1 MYLSNRLRVIVLFA
15 AVLFGTAEVHADW
28 KDDIGWTKLFA
39 EKGALLENG
48 AGISISMS
56 EASGAGGIYLP
67 DSIPPTNSE
76 FTGKTLIDASGF
88 GGAVSSHS
96 RTVALNFFGK
106 TSSIAKGASNITI
119 YQADDWI
126 VRVLGYD
133 DLQPLAN
140 DPLSQPFKVQNH
152 SWIFTGS
159 SVAEAVNILR
169 RVDYVVNQNEITMV
183 AGTTNENP
191 IPQGLVQGFNT
202 IIVGRTDGGHGA
214 GNTTLYRPGR
224 SRPDIV
230 APHQYT
236 SFSTPMV
243 ASAATMLHQK
253 AIGTDAT
260 RSETMRAVLLAGA
273 TKQEFPAWDRTTT
286 RPLDEVY
293 GAGELNVYNSYKIL
307 EAGQFAGSTT
317 LPSSPVGEKGWD
329 YQSGI
334 NPLGAVYYDFDI
346 AAGHTWIDFSMI
358 LTWNMNIIDQDP
370 SLLVFNPMEQLA
382 NFSLD
387 FFSSTGGILGPLLDS
402 SLAPSANTEHIYF
415 PTLGSGRYSLRVM
428 SDLNTDFGIAWRAT
442 AVPEPGETAMFAGVL
457 LLLSIVVSRSL
468 KHRRPRASAI
478 S

>member
-1 MYLSNRLRVIVLFA
+1 
-15 AVLFGTAEVHADW
+15 
-28 KDDIGWTKLFA
+28 
-39 EKGALLENG
+39 
-48 AGISISMS
+48 
-56 EASGAGGIYLP
+56 
-67 DSIPPTNSE
+67 
-76 FTGKTLIDASGF
+76 
-88 GGAVSSHS
+88 
-96 RTVALNFFGK
+96 
-106 TSSIAKGASNITI
+106 
-119 YQADDWI
+119 
-126 VRVLGYD
+126 
-133 DLQPLAN
+133 
-140 DPLSQPFKVQNH
+140 
-152 SWIFTGS
+152 
-159 SVAEAVNILR
+159 
-169 RVDYVVNQNEITMV
+169 
-183 AGTTNENP
+183 
-191 IPQGLVQGFNT
+191 
-202 IIVGRTDGGHGA
+202 
-214 GNTTLYRPGR
+214 
-224 SRPDIV
+224 
-230 APHQYT
+230 
-236 SFSTPMV
+236 
-243 ASAATMLHQK
+243 MLHQK